1 MPRSKSDVIEYVEI
15 EADEEVVHA
24 KQEQTFRDL
33 GQTVNI
39 WNVKTAKGAW
49 WVIEGDYVP
58 MNLYT
63 QNATY
68 LSADEAYSFHMGIIP
83 ILVEW
88 FSDRRLSA
96 RATRRMNGNASAG
109 IGIMWRLL
117 TRQTGDPES
126 ILGHVSFGE
135 KRFASSKRKLEEAA
149 KACSQAEEVEQL
161 QSVGLMCRESLIE
174 IGKELVIESDLPEGA
189 EMPKLADFKNRS
201 RLAIDRLLDG
211 SENND
216 LRSHSRKVCDA
227 AWDFSS
233 TMVHSSS
240 RTKPEATICVSLTGA
255 VLSLFE
261 NLFDKEEGPSPN
273 ECCPVCKS
281 RRLQFS
287 DSSEGHDAG
296 QMLKVVCAHCG
307 WGETYQLDDNAPE
320 VRVE

>member
-68 LSADEAYSFHMGIIP
+68 LSADEAYSFHMGI
-83 ILVEW
+83 
-88 FSDRRLSA
+88 
-96 RATRRMNGNASAG
+96 
-109 IGIMWRLL
+109 MWRLL

-126 ILGHVSFGE
+126 ILGNVSFGE

-161 QSVGLMCRESLIE
+161 QSVG
-174 IGKELVIESDLPEGA
+174 
-189 EMPKLADFKNRS
+189 
-201 RLAIDRLLDG
+201 
-211 SENND
+211 
-216 LRSHSRKVCDA
+216 
-227 AWDFSS
+227 
-233 TMVHSSS
+233 
-240 RTKPEATICVSLTGA
+240 EAG
-255 VLSLFE
+255 E
-261 NLFDKEEGPSPN
+261 KGPSLSARTGGRGGTDRWY
-273 ECCPVCKS
+273 S
-281 RRLQFS
+281 RVRSGGPWSVTRMPPTGCSGGGGL
-287 DSSEGHDAG
+287 
-296 QMLKVVCAHCG
+296 CG
-307 WGETYQLDDNAPE
+307 SI
-320 VRVE
+320 

>member
-68 LSADEAYSFHMGIIP
+68 LSADEAYSFHM
-83 ILVEW
+83 
-88 FSDRRLSA
+88 
-96 RATRRMNGNASAG
+96 
-109 IGIMWRLL
+109 GIMWRLL